1 MNLLRRNLPCKI
13 EGKTERTRN
22 RGKKSFPGGKI
33 AIRRGKVIQQWRPH
47 VRQPPGKATSVH
59 VLCHGKAESPNFQ
72 KYAAFH
78 PVLQGTKNLEETKL
92 YFSDS
97 FVF

>member
-22 RGKKSFPGGKI
+22 RGKKSFLGGKI
-33 AIRRGKVIQQWRPH
+33 AIRGGGKVIQQWRPH

-59 VLCHGKAESPNFQ
+59 VLCHGKAENPKLR
-72 KYAAFH
+72 KYTAFH
-78 PVLQGTKNLEETKL
+78 PVLQGSKNLEHFYVL
-92 YFSDS
+92 R
-97 FVF
+97 